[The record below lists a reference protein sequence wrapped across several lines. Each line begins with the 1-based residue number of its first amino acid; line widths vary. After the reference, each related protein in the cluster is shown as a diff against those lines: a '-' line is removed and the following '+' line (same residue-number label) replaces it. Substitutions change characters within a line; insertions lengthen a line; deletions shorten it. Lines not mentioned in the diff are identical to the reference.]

1 MRRVAEIS
9 GALMLTG
16 LRIGIAS
23 GTLNEAVVEQSLS
36 SVTVFGVFT
45 LIRLPYGLIV
55 AWAGR

>member
-45 LIRLPYGLIV
+45 LIRLPYGLID
-55 AWAGR
+55 